1 MIDSRTETGNTE
13 NETGVPAMQKKSKEV
28 LLKIDGEMS
37 KGTGANYKML
47 HMATPEALKKQ
58 ND

>member
-1 MIDSRTETGNTE
+1 
-13 NETGVPAMQKKSKEV
+13 MQKKSKEV

-58 ND
+58 NE